1 MVGRAPLEDDEW
13 EESWDLLGDDADDA
27 DDADDDDLE
36 ASLAGDSGPGCS
48 RSERGFGAEDF
59 GCPDMEEPP

>member
-13 EESWDLLGDDADDA
+13 EESWDLLDDDA
-27 DDADDDDLE
+27 DDADDDLE
-36 ASLAGDSGPGCS
+36 VSLAGDSGPGCS

-59 GCPDMEEPP
+59 GCPDMEDPP